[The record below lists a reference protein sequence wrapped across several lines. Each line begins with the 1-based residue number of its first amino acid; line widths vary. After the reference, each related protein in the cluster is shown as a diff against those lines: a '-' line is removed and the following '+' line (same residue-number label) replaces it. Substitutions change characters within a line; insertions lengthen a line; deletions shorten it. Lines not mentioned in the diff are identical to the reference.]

1 MNSTDATTAR
11 ALIAATHFAAALV
24 LVPVLAVAVAVAVAL
39 ALALAL
45 ALAVQDPVRHGKQ
58 TGRKPRRGGAQ
69 DARRFS
75 TAHGCAAE
83 KCPVCLRT
91 RSAQRGGRA
100 ARVCFLLVTFLCT
113 SKEK

>member
-24 LVPVLAVAVAVAVAL
+24 LVPVLAVAVAVAL
-39 ALALAL
+39 AVAL

-58 TGRKPRRGGAQ
+58 DGRKPRRGGAQ

-83 KCPVCLRT
+83 KCPACLRT

>member
-39 ALALAL
+39 ALA
-45 ALAVQDPVRHGKQ
+45 VQGPVRHGKQ